1 MIHDIP
7 EFSPVD
13 PNHNGVPEEEDASAI
28 LEDHNGIVLGV
39 AVSDEVDGKHYL
51 ASVGND
57 YALFVYTLDRR
68 ARSAWHQQ
76 DAHKG

>member
-1 MIHDIP
+1 M
-7 EFSPVD
+7 
-13 PNHNGVPEEEDASAI
+13 
-28 LEDHNGIVLGV
+28 LGV

>member
-1 MIHDIP
+1 MRSLAYSKDLR
-7 EFSPVD
+7 VL
-13 PNHNGVPEEEDASAI
+13 ASAS
-28 LEDHNGIVLGV
+28 EDVRVGV

>member
-28 LEDHNGIVLGV
+28 PEDHNGIVLGV
-39 AVSDEVDGKHYL
+39 AVSDEVDGKHYM

-68 ARSAWHQQ
+68 ACSAWHQQ
-76 DAHKG
+76 NAHKG